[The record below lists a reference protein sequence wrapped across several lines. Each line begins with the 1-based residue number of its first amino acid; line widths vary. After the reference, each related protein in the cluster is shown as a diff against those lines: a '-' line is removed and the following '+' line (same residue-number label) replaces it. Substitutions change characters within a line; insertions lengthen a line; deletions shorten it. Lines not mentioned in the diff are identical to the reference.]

1 MGGYVPP
8 HMREGG
14 RGREGAV
21 GGDRAGGRG
30 GRRGHQASSSRNR
43 QPSVPATPDAA
54 VEDAVRRK
62 DAAERKLGKDGARGA
77 SAAASTLASIAR
89 ELRSALAVPNLSPSA
104 RSDAGLALGEALC
117 AAAAATVTA
126 ARHGP
131 LTPTLARAERDAR
144 AAAARMY
151 EDAATVLADLASWC
165 ERQIPTDSA
174 GDDPDAWADA
184 TLAAT
189 TAAANA
195 LAALGDVGA
204 ASPRDDPGASVTTV
218 TTLSRAVDLYESAT
232 RLASIAEAGARDVR
246 SRNAAAADALAG
258 LWNLADARVKLAEAI
273 AASGHGFGHDQIQI
287 QNQIQNQNV
296 ARAETLFA
304 AAFAAYE
311 LACARCDSRAGD
323 DLAGLLMDWGVG
335 HASHA
340 RVLADV
346 LASGGVGGA
355 WDSDL
360 SARALDAC
368 ERATEKLARAAEFG
382 VGDVDAHVAFG
393 EAQRTRSEVL
403 RAEATAR
410 KRRIE
415 TFPESLDPSSGMST
429 RSCDDLFADA
439 DAALARVSDPD
450 HPHPLGFARA
460 LRLDSR
466 HLDALVGAAECHV
479 ERGKMMRDSWNQPS
493 ENPSS
498 SGDDSKAHF
507 ARGWAT
513 YRVALE
519 GPLLFP
525 DDRVDP
531 GWASDRLEMAYNAAC
546 AACLAGDLDA
556 SERLLESVVECDDET
571 REAIAADADL
581 EALRLRRTFAGV
593 PPGG

>member
-14 RGREGAV
+14 RGHEGAV

-30 GRRGHQASSSRNR
+30 GRRGRQASSSRADRNR
-43 QPSVPATPDAA
+43 QPSAPATPDAA

-62 DAAERKLGKDGARGA
+62 DAAERKLGKDGARGV
-77 SAAASTLASIAR
+77 SAAATTLASIAQ
-89 ELRSALAVPNLSPSA
+89 ELRSALTVPHLSPSA

-131 LTPTLARAERDAR
+131 LTPDLARAERDAR

-151 EDAATVLADLASWC
+151 EDAAAVLADLASWC
-165 ERQIPTDSA
+165 ERQIPES

-195 LAALGDVGA
+195 LAARGDVGA
-204 ASPRDDPGASVTTV
+204 VSREDNDQNRVVDALA
-218 TTLSRAVDLYESAT
+218 RAVDAYESAT
-232 RLASIAEAGARDVR
+232 HLASRAEANACDVR
-246 SRNAAAADALAG
+246 SKNAAAADALAG

-273 AASGHGFGHDQIQI
+273 AASGQGFCHGFGHDQNHD
-287 QNQIQNQNV
+287 QNQNQNV

-340 RVLADV
+340 RVLAD
-346 LASGGVGGA
+346 AGGVCDA
-355 WDSDL
+355 DVA
-360 SARALDAC
+360 ARALEAC
-368 ERATEKLARAAEFG
+368 ERAFEKLARAAEFG
-382 VGDVDAHVAFG
+382 VGDVDAHVALG
-393 EAQRTRSEVL
+393 EAHRARSDVL
-403 RAEATAR
+403 RAMAGIEA
-410 KRRIE
+410 RRRME
-415 TFPESLDPSSGMST
+415 TSCPESLDRST
-429 RSCDDLFADA
+429 RSPDDLFADA

-450 HPHPLGFARA
+450 HPHPLGFAMA

-479 ERGKMMRDSWNQPS
+479 ERGKMRVSFQPS
-493 ENPSS
+493 ENPSRN
-498 SGDDSKAHF
+498 GDDSKAHF

-556 SERLLESVVECDDET
+556 GERLLESVVECDDTT

-581 EALRLRRTFAGV
+581 EALRSRRTFAGV

>member
-1 MGGYVPP
+1 
-8 HMREGG
+8 MRE
-14 RGREGAV
+14 
-21 GGDRAGGRG
+21 
-30 GRRGHQASSSRNR
+30 
-43 QPSVPATPDAA
+43 PD
-54 VEDAVRRK
+54 
-62 DAAERKLGKDGARGA
+62 
-77 SAAASTLASIAR
+77 
-89 ELRSALAVPNLSPSA
+89 P
-104 RSDAGLALGEALC
+104 
-117 AAAAATVTA
+117 
-126 ARHGP
+126 RH
-131 LTPTLARAERDAR
+131 
-144 AAAARMY
+144 
-151 EDAATVLADLASWC
+151 
-165 ERQIPTDSA
+165 SA

-195 LAALGDVGA
+195 LAARGDVGA
-204 ASPRDDPGASVTTV
+204 ADPRDDP
-218 TTLSRAVDLYESAT
+218 RAVDALARAVTAYESAA
-232 RLASIAEAGARDVR
+232 RLASNAEAGARDVQ
-246 SRNAAAADALAG
+246 SKNAAAADALAG
-258 LWNLADARVKLAEAI
+258 FWNLADARVKLAEVI
-273 AASGHGFGHDQIQI
+273 AASGHGFGHGFGHGHD
-287 QNQIQNQNV
+287 QNQNQNPNQNQNV

-304 AAFAAYE
+304 AAFDAYE

-340 RVLADV
+340 RVLADTLGDDV
-346 LASGGVGGA
+346 WNADVA
-355 WDSDL
+355 
-360 SARALDAC
+360 ARALGAC
-368 ERATEKLARAAEFG
+368 ERAFEKLARAAEFG

-410 KRRIE
+410 RSMVE
-415 TFPESLDPSSGMST
+415 TFPESLDPSGT
-429 RSCDDLFADA
+429 GGARSSDDLFADA

-479 ERGKMMRDSWNQPS
+479 ERGKMTRDSFQLQS

-498 SGDDSKAHF
+498 SSGDASKAHF

-556 SERLLESVVECDDET
+556 GERLLESVVECDDET